1 MKVVSGISLNENFQ
15 ASEFYLSDQKLL
27 SLATCR
33 TRRLILTVKPCT
45 AAAVPVSRLMIWQIS
60 TIRNPSEP
68 WIRVVTTALHVLKT
82 DICMYSATIIFT
94 IRSQKDYPSY
104 VPLVGDNLLKQSD
117 IYLPTNHAA
126 DQYLVV
132 SSVSASSPDKAA
144 DQKAVMSENGEVYVS
159 EEQHLYLRV
168 CEQQYPRR

>member
-1 MKVVSGISLNENFQ
+1 MQNTQVD
-15 ASEFYLSDQKLL
+15 SDDK
-27 SLATCR
+27 T
-33 TRRLILTVKPCT
+33 CT

-82 DICMYSATIIFT
+82 DICILFSDYYIYDTIT
-94 IRSQKDYPSY
+94 KKDYPSY

-126 DQYLVV
+126 
-132 SSVSASSPDKAA
+132 
-144 DQKAVMSENGEVYVS
+144 
-159 EEQHLYLRV
+159 
-168 CEQQYPRR
+168 